1 MSKLRRSSLS
11 LLTLLALL
19 SAAAP
24 LPQCARALAQDP
36 NTGLI
41 RGRIV
46 RASSTLDSALTKVV
60 NRSGSRQPARYAQV
74 TVVDAVSGDEVFDGE
89 TDADGYFETG
99 PLRAGHTYEIV
110 VFGNNLLPERVNV
123 YTLGEV
129 EVTVEV
135 SKIPGENDPYPL
147 EPPVLRI
154 LTQRRNLTDARRDG
168 AYIAKTVNEVS
179 LGGSSLTRS
188 YDELAFYVPG
198 IAAPP
203 QTLSNSAGPGFGA
216 GIGTAGQFS
225 ANGLRSRA
233 NNFTVD
239 GADNNDEDIG
249 VRRQGF
255 FALVPQ
261 PVESIHEYQVITLL
275 APAQVGRNL
284 GAQVNAVSQY
294 GTRNVRGSV
303 YGTFSSHLFNSA
315 DFFDT
320 TGGNTTL
327 PLTALVGGVERA
339 VRVDNRPHFVINSAG
354 REDRFA
360 FAQLGATLGGPLLK
374 SRRGE
379 DKPGQTANGS
389 GLFRRA
395 RDDRGLQ
402 LFHFLSFEFQRLRAT
417 KETHFAVP
425 TVEQRGILA
434 SGAMGLDTDPW
445 SGETIRAYPTSGQGD
460 AVFSFFPF
468 PNNPGGVYGRN
479 TFTQELPADGLGVV
493 FSGRLDGSREIAG
506 RLHQL
511 IARYNLTDD
520 YRDLPTVGGALFSA
534 VRPYVR
540 AQNFSLFAN
549 SFLSAPSSS
558 TFVSN
563 QLFLS
568 YGRTGFDFEERRD
581 TSLLTPTRL
590 NLRDERERSFLL
602 NARLLEN
609 RTLPGSATVDYVTN
623 PDVTAE
629 ARLGTPFEAVTSPVG
644 QIIIAGYSPVGAD
657 VFTFPQE
664 RTNNTYQLSDTV
676 TVQTGRHSF
685 AFGADLRRSELNSRL
700 PRNSRPLILFS
711 GAAKTVPS
719 GPDFF
724 PLLRVGSFDALDVAA
739 AGAPNA
745 VLQTLTV
752 GDDSTIG
759 LRYYQYNFFARDEWR
774 PQPRLALSFG
784 LRYEYNTPPREAHRR
799 IESTF
804 DDPVLRTVRLDTFVN
819 SRTEIFAPD
828 RNNFAPRLGLVYSF
842 GGNDENILRVG
853 GGFYYDQAPGVVVS
867 QSRTVVPTFF
877 TFNTAGLYQFLE
889 DGTPVGLGILLPSTL
904 RIRFGC
910 REDTDFFGIRQP
922 GTLNTIDPRTSVECI
937 LQKYLIEKK
946 GGDEVR
952 PVLHTVL
959 PADDLQMPMAYHYT
973 AAFEREFGRSTVLS
987 VAYVGTQG
995 RHLLRQTTPNL
1006 GDHAPLGLF
1015 DLHVTN
1021 LRPRFGGITAQPSQ
1035 RDAEGVVHDRLSP
1048 QAGAV
1053 RIYESSANSRY
1064 DAFQMQF
1071 GRRLVN
1077 GTTFQ
1082 FNYTLSKV
1090 TDDVSDV
1097 FELAGSPALP
1107 QNSLTRAGERAVAN
1121 FDARH
1126 IFSGYATYIFPH
1138 LGGDPRRLKAF
1149 FLGGWQVTGKVRF
1162 QSGQPFTVNTLRDNN
1177 ADGNLT
1183 DRPNT
1188 TEGIIVTGDPRRPL
1202 ILTVDPQTL
1211 RAPESSDGTRN
1222 DGAIGRNTF
1231 RTGGRFELDLSFV
1244 KNFVFKQRDLYDRR
1258 LTFRLDI
1265 FNLTNR
1271 ANFGVPVRHLEAP
1284 GFGRVVSTV
1293 TPARRVQLSLR
1304 YSF

>member
-1 MSKLRRSSLS
+1 MRKFSRAPLT

-19 SAAAP
+19 SAASP
-24 LPQCARALAQDP
+24 PPRGARAQDL

-46 RASSTLDSALTKVV
+46 LAPSTLDAAQNKIV
-60 NRSGSRQPARYAQV
+60 NRSGGRQHVPYAPVAVVEAESGETV
-74 TVVDAVSGDEVFDGE
+74 TNLV
-89 TDADGYFETG
+89 TDADGYFETP
-99 PLRAGHTYEIV
+99 PLRAGQTYEIM
-110 VFGNNLLPERVNV
+110 VFGHNLLPEKVNV

-129 EVTVEV
+129 EVTIEV
-135 SKIPGENDPYPL
+135 SKIPGSNDPYPL
-147 EPPVLRI
+147 EPPVLRV

-255 FALVPQ
+255 LALVPQ
-261 PVESIHEYQVITLL
+261 SVESIHEYQVIALL

-284 GAQVNAVSQY
+284 GAQVNAISQY
-294 GTRNVRGSV
+294 GTRNVHGSL

-315 DFFDT
+315 DFFDAA
-320 TGGNTTL
+320 GGNTTL
-327 PLTALVGGVERA
+327 PLTALVGGGERA
-339 VRVDNRPHFVINSAG
+339 VRVDNRPHFVTNSAG

-360 FAQLGATLGGPLLK
+360 FAQLGATLGGPLRKPLRKPK
-374 SRRGE
+374 SAGE
-379 DKPGQTANGS
+379 SHEPGT
-389 GLFRRA
+389 GLFGRA
-395 RDDRGLQ
+395 RDEHQLQ
-402 LFHFLSFEFQRLRAT
+402 LFYFLSFEFQRLRAT

-425 TVEQRGILA
+425 TVEQRGILG
-434 SGAMGLDTDPW
+434 SGATGLAVHPFT
-445 SGETIRAYPTSGQGD
+445 GEAISAHPTSAQGD
-460 AVFSFFPF
+460 AVFSLFPF

-479 TFTQELPADGLGVV
+479 TFTQELPADGLGGVL
-493 FSGRLDGSREIAG
+493 SARLDGSRELSG
-506 RLHQL
+506 RLHQF

-520 YRDLPTVGGALFSA
+520 YRDVPSVAGALFSA
-534 VRPYVR
+534 VRPNIR

-549 SFLSAPSSS
+549 SFLSPRSSS

-568 YGRTGFDFEERRD
+568 YGRTGLDFEERRD
-581 TSLLTPTRL
+581 TSFLIPTRL
-590 NLRDERERSFLL
+590 GLKNPDERRFLL

-609 RTLPGSATVDYVTN
+609 RTLPGSSFVNYVTN
-623 PDVTAE
+623 PNLTAE
-629 ARLGTPFEAVTSPVG
+629 ALLGTPFEPVTAPVG
-644 QIIIAGYSPVGAD
+644 QLVIAGYSPVGAD

-664 RTNNTYQLSDTV
+664 RTNNTYQLSDAV
-676 TVQTGRHSF
+676 TVQSGRHSL

-700 PRNSRPLILFS
+700 PRNARPLILFS
-711 GAAKTVPS
+711 GAAKLAPTP
-719 GPDFF
+719 PDGF
-724 PLLRVGSFDALDVAA
+724 PFVRVGSFNALDVAA

-745 VLQTLTV
+745 VLQTLTT

-774 PQPRLALSFG
+774 IRPRLSLSFG
-784 LRYEYNTPPREAHRR
+784 LRYEYNTPPRETHRR
-799 IESTF
+799 IEGTF
-804 DDPVLRTVRLDTFVN
+804 DDPILRTVSLDTFIN
-819 SRTEIFAPD
+819 GRTEIFAPD
-828 RNNFAPRLGLVYSF
+828 RNNFAPRLGLAYSF
-842 GGNDENILRVG
+842 GRDDENTLRVG
-853 GGFYYDQAPGVVVS
+853 AGFYFDQALGVVVS
-867 QSRTVVPTFF
+867 QSRSVVPTFF
-877 TFNTAGLYQFLE
+877 TFNTAGLYQFQE
-889 DGTPVGLGILLPSTL
+889 DGTPVGLGIRLPSTL
-904 RIRFGC
+904 SIRLGC
-910 REDTDFFGIRQP
+910 QDDTPFIGIRAP
-922 GTLNTIDPRTSVECI
+922 DTLNTIDPRTNVEC
-937 LQKYLIEKK
+937 LLLAYLIRRR
-946 GGDEVR
+946 GGDDVR

-973 AAFEREFGRSTVLS
+973 AAFEREFGHTVVS
-987 VAYVGTQG
+987 AAYVGTQG

-1015 DLHVTN
+1015 DVHVTGR
-1021 LRPRFGGITAQPSQ
+1021 RPRFGGITAQPSQ

-1053 RIYESSANSRY
+1053 RIYESSGNSRY
-1064 DAFQMQF
+1064 DALQLQV

-1077 GTTFQ
+1077 GTTLQ

-1097 FELAGSPALP
+1097 FELAGAPALP

-1126 IFSGYATYIFPH
+1126 VFSGYATYVFPH
-1138 LGGDPRRLKAF
+1138 LGGNPRKLKEF
-1149 FLGGWQVTGKVRF
+1149 LLGGWQVTGKARF
-1162 QSGQPFTVNTLRDNN
+1162 QSGQPFTVNTVRDNN

-1188 TEGIIVTGDPRRPL
+1188 TDGIIVTGDPRQPL

-1211 RAPESSDGTRN
+1211 LAPESSDGTRN
-1222 DGAIGRNTF
+1222 DGAVGRNTF
-1231 RTGGRFELDLSFV
+1231 RSGGRFELDLSLV
-1244 KNFVFKQRDLYDRR
+1244 KSFAFRQRELYDRR

-1271 ANFGVPVRHLEAP
+1271 ANFGVPVRFLEAP
-1284 GFGRVVSTV
+1284 GFGRTVSTV
-1293 TPARRVQLSLR
+1293 TPARRLQFSLK

>member
-1 MSKLRRSSLS
+1 MRNLNRLSLS
-11 LLTLLALL
+11 LIALLALL
-19 SAAAP
+19 SASALL
-24 LPQCARALAQDP
+24 LPGASALAQES

-46 RASSTLDSALTKVV
+46 LAPSTLDEARTKVV
-60 NRSGSRQPARYAQV
+60 SRSGSRQPVAHAQV
-74 TVVDAVSGDEVFDGE
+74 TVVDEATGVEVFDNK
-89 TDADGYFETG
+89 TDADGYFQTT
-99 PLRAGHTYEIV
+99 PLRPGRTYQIV
-110 VFGNNLLPERVNV
+110 VFGHNIIEEKVNV

-129 EVTVEV
+129 EVTIEV

-147 EPPVLRI
+147 QPPAVRI
-154 LTQRRNLTDARRDG
+154 LTQRRNLSDARRDG
-168 AYIAKTVNEVS
+168 AYIAKTANEVS
-179 LGGSSLTRS
+179 LGGASLTRS

-198 IAAPP
+198 IAPPP

-216 GIGTAGQFS
+216 GIGTSGQFS

-239 GADNNDEDIG
+239 GSDNNDEDIG

-255 FALVPQ
+255 LALVPQ
-261 PVESIHEYQVITLL
+261 PVESIHEYQVIALL

-294 GTRNVRGSV
+294 GTRNVHGSL
-303 YGTFSSHLFNSA
+303 YGTISSHLFNSA

-320 TGGNTTL
+320 TGGNTMT
-327 PLTALVGGVERA
+327 PLTALAGGVERE
-339 VRVDNRPHFVINSAG
+339 VRLDGRPYFVTNSAG
-354 REDRFA
+354 RKDRFV
-360 FAQLGATLGGPLLK
+360 FAQLGGTFGGPLLK
-374 SRRGE
+374 SRRV
-379 DKPGQTANGS
+379 
-389 GLFRRA
+389 
-395 RDDRGLQ
+395 RDERGLQ
-402 LFHFLSFEFQRLRAT
+402 LFHFVSFEFQRLRAT

-434 SGAMGLDTDPW
+434 SGATGFSAHPF
-445 SGETIRAYPTSGQGD
+445 SGATINAYPTSAQGD

-479 TFTQELPADGLGVV
+479 TFTQELPADGLGIVLA
-493 FSGRLDGSREIAG
+493 GRLDGSREIAG

-520 YRDLPTVGGALFSA
+520 YRDVPTVGGALFSA
-534 VRPYVR
+534 VRPDIR

-549 SFLSAPSSS
+549 SFLSAPASS

-581 TSLLTPTRL
+581 TSFLIPTRL
-590 NLRDERERSFLL
+590 ALRDARERSFLL
-602 NARLLEN
+602 NTRLLEN
-609 RTLPGSATVDYVTN
+609 RTLPGSAFVNYVTN
-623 PDVTAE
+623 LNLTAE
-629 ARLGTPFEAVTSPVG
+629 AQLGTPYEPVTSPVG
-644 QIIIAGYSPVGAD
+644 QIIIAGFSPVGAD
-657 VFTFPQE
+657 VYTFPQE
-664 RTNNTYQLSDTV
+664 RTNNTYQISDTV
-676 TVQTGRHSF
+676 TVQSKRHSL
-685 AFGADLRRSELNSRL
+685 AFGVDLRRSELNSRL
-700 PRNSRPLILFS
+700 PRNARPLILFS
-711 GAAKTVPS
+711 GAAKLRPTP
-719 GPDFF
+719 PDGF
-724 PLLRVGSFDALDVAA
+724 PFVRVGSFNALDVAA
-739 AGAPNA
+739 AGAPNE
-745 VLQTLTV
+745 VLQTLTT

-774 PQPRLALSFG
+774 PRPGFVLSFG

-804 DDPVLRTVRLDTFVN
+804 NDSILRTVGLDVFMN
-819 SRTEIFAPD
+819 GRTSIFAPD
-828 RNNFAPRLGLVYSF
+828 RNNFAPRFGLVYSF

-853 GGFYYDQAPGVVVS
+853 GGIYYDQAPGVVVS

-877 TFNTAGLYQFLE
+877 TFNTAGLYQHLE
-889 DGTPVGLGILLPSTL
+889 DSTPVGLGILLPSAL
-904 RIRFGC
+904 NIRFGC
-910 REDTDFFGIRQP
+910 REDTDFFSIRQP
-922 GTLNTIDPRTSVECI
+922 GTVNTIDPGTSVVCI
-937 LQKYLIEKK
+937 LQKYLIEQR
-946 GGDEVR
+946 GSPDVR

-959 PADDLQMPMAYHYT
+959 PDNDLQMPMAYHYT
-973 AAFEREFGRSTVLS
+973 VAFEREFGRSMVAS

-1006 GDHAPLGLF
+1006 GEHAPLGVF
-1015 DLHVTN
+1015 DLHLTSS
-1021 LRPRFGGITAQPSQ
+1021 RPRFGGITAQPSQ
-1035 RDAEGVVHDRLSP
+1035 RGLDGIVVPRLSP

-1064 DAFQMQF
+1064 DALQLQV

-1082 FNYTLSKV
+1082 FNYTFSKV

-1097 FELAGSPALP
+1097 FELAGAPALP

-1126 IFSGYATYIFPH
+1126 IFSGYATYVLPH
-1138 LGGDPRRLKAF
+1138 FASAPQRLKELL
-1149 FLGGWQVTGKVRF
+1149 LGGWEVTGKVMF
-1162 QSGQPFTVNTLRDNN
+1162 QSGQPFTLNTVRDNN

-1188 TEGIIVTGDPRRPL
+1188 TDGIVVTGDPRQPL

-1211 RAPESSDGTRN
+1211 LAPESSDGTRN
-1222 DGAIGRNTF
+1222 DGAVGRNTF
-1231 RTGGRFELDLSFV
+1231 RAGSRFELDLSFV
-1244 KNFVFKQRDLYDRR
+1244 KNFFLKKRDLYDRK

-1271 ANFGVPVRHLEAP
+1271 ANFGIPVRHLEAP
-1284 GFGRVVSTV
+1284 GFGRAVNTM
-1293 TPARRVQLSLR
+1293 TPARRLQFSLK